1 MSSVP
6 VHGRPLRVSWCTS
19 SIQQLYAPIRPVMT
33 QPIVGVIWKRWVM
46 VSGSSSLSWGS
57 ELAQLMCS
65 SGRRARCKIVSTHGD
80 FALGDDHRG
89 VLASHGDSGDTSS
102 SDGLE
107 GIL

>member
-1 MSSVP
+1 MYKQHSTAVRTDQTRHDATDCRGNLEE
-6 VHGRPLRVSWCTS
+6 VGDGLWVE
-19 SIQQLYAPIRPVMT
+19 QLV
-33 QPIVGVIWKRWVM
+33 
-46 VSGSSSLSWGS
+46 LGS
-57 ELAQLMCS
+57 ELVQLMCS

-89 VLASHGDSGDTSS
+89 VLASHGDSGDSSS